1 MTSTPHYLD
10 RPGDF
15 SIFIIMDGSGSGSDH
30 AQSGHPGP
38 SKKRSRTISNL
49 TEEQIQHKR
58 NVDRRAQRAFRQR
71 TKDCIVNLE
80 QQFSQLQETANQREQ
95 ELLAAREQNKSLTNY
110 LEAILELVSTALSHS
125 RHVARPSE
133 GSGRRILP
141 CHVPNC

>member
-1 MTSTPHYLD
+1 
-10 RPGDF
+10 
-15 SIFIIMDGSGSGSDH
+15 MDGSGSDH
-30 AQSGHPGP
+30 AQSVLPGS

-125 RHVARPSE
+125 RRVARPSE
-133 GSGRRILP
+133 GSGRTRRPESPSVSWFNPLTASDRE
-141 CHVPNC
+141 